1 MAGFISLATTR
12 PLASL
17 CKRGRRG
24 YGGNAPSFSSFSDA
38 TSELAP
44 PARLPEWVIRDRCR
58 RSFLPAHVRFAP
70 KATKLQCG
78 SELTPRANNRHHAR
92 HDPSPLPIG

>member
-12 PLASL
+12 PLAFL

-44 PARLPEWVIRDRCR
+44 PARLPEWVMN
-58 RSFLPAHVRFAP
+58 V
-70 KATKLQCG
+70 G
-78 SELTPRANNRHHAR
+78 SSASVTSAMASTPDVSLHRGEQTFRANCRCQRDN
-92 HDPSPLPIG
+92 